1 VAAQASWQL
10 SCTHGMLIPWEDQ
23 LGIGKALPNP
33 DIPSELVT
41 RTRVHTRAVASNF
54 AQPYPLFSRTRIKR
68 NISSSLLETVE
79 HKHVTARQN
88 FGPKVISRS
97 S

>member
-1 VAAQASWQL
+1 
-10 SCTHGMLIPWEDQ
+10 MLIPREDQ

-41 RTRVHTRAVASNF
+41 RTTVHTRAVARNF

-68 NISSSLLETVE
+68 NISPSLLETVE